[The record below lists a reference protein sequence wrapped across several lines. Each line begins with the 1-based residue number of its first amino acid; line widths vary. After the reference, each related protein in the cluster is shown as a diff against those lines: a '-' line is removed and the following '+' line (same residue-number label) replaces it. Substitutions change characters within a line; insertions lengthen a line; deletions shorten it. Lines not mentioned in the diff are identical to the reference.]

1 MGGEPGKPVDQ
12 DEASVLAGDMVTLW
26 ANLLTLMGQH
36 LREHGT
42 PRGELLAL
50 LRMLHDTNEATI
62 QSPRMRAIASQRLN
76 AVYTALETT

>member
-1 MGGEPGKPVDQ
+1 MGGEPDNEVDQ
-12 DEASVLAGDMVTLW
+12 NDADALAADMVTLW

-42 PRGELLAL
+42 PRGELLAM
-50 LRMLHDTNEATI
+50 LRMLHDTNDATI
-62 QSPRMRAIASQRLN
+62 QSPRMRAIAAQRLN